1 MLRWMQNSTRF
12 LIFWGLSNGEIH
24 KKFDRRY
31 DMAHVLS
38 KNLRNAVLQAAIEG
52 KLTSIDKA
60 LIEYDDTL
68 FSLPFDW
75 KWTTIGNVIFST
87 EAGKSPNCV
96 NRQANDNEWGVIKT
110 TAIQPGYFLP
120 SENKVLPASFE
131 IKENYIVR
139 PGDLLITRA
148 GPRNRTGVMCI
159 VDCDCKK
166 LILSDKTIRFNI
178 NRTVVLPKFIILA
191 LNSPFGKKEIEKYMV
206 GMASSQV
213 NISQNS
219 MKLFRIPLPP
229 IEEQARIVA
238 RVDELMAEIDE
249 YEKIENQLVELKK
262 NFPGDMKAAV
272 LQAAM
277 QGKLTEQLES
287 DSNVFEYMRNVI
299 SLKNELI
306 KKKEIKKDKTADS
319 IDNEIPFDIP
329 DNWSWVKF
337 GNIATLRPGKTPPRA
352 EPIWWGKTDEIPW
365 VSIADMVSDG
375 TVTKTKE
382 FISKAGFE
390 QKFNGTIS
398 PAGTMIMSFKLTIG
412 RMSILGM
419 DALHN
424 EAIISIFPFIDE
436 DKTLQKYLF
445 KVLPYLTQYG
455 DSKNA
460 IKGNTLNADSLCNL
474 YIPLPPIEEQRR
486 IVEKLDQLLPLCK
499 ELEKEIA

>member
-1 MLRWMQNSTRF
+1 
-12 LIFWGLSNGEIH
+12 
-24 KKFDRRY
+24 
-31 DMAHVLS
+31 MAHVLA
-38 KNLRNAVLQAAIEG
+38 KKLREAVLQAAMSG
-52 KLTSIDKA
+52 KLTEQLSTDTPVEETLKQIAKEKDRLIKEKKIKKDKPLPEIDEDEVPFDIPESWQWVNIPSFANSYLGKTLNKSTDSGDVKPYLCSINVYWDGLDTKEIKNARFNANEQEKYRLRRGDLLVCEGGEVGRSIVWEFDEEMYYQNA
-60 LIEYDDTL
+60 LHRVRCYGGVSPVYIKNVLHLYKMSGIIDNVSKGIGIKHLVQNSL
-68 FSLPFDW
+68 FSLP
-75 KWTTIGNVIFST
+75 I
-87 EAGKSPNCV
+87 
-96 NRQANDNEWGVIKT
+96 
-110 TAIQPGYFLP
+110 
-120 SENKVLPASFE
+120 
-131 IKENYIVR
+131 
-139 PGDLLITRA
+139 
-148 GPRNRTGVMCI
+148 
-159 VDCDCKK
+159 
-166 LILSDKTIRFNI
+166 
-178 NRTVVLPKFIILA
+178 
-191 LNSPFGKKEIEKYMV
+191 PF
-206 GMASSQV
+206 
-213 NISQNS
+213 
-219 MKLFRIPLPP
+219 PP

-238 RVDELMAEIDE
+238 KVDELMAKIDE
-249 YEKIENQLVELKK
+249 YEKLENQLVDLKK

-287 DSNVFEYMRNVI
+287 DSDVFEYMRNVL
-299 SLKNELI
+299 SLKSELI
-306 KKKEIKKDKTADS
+306 KKKEIKKDKTVDVAD
-319 IDNEIPFDIP
+319 DETPFDIP

-352 EPIWWGKTDEIPW
+352 EPIWWGKSDEIPW
-365 VSIADMVSDG
+365 ISIADMVNDG

-390 QKFNGTIS
+390 QKFNGAIS

-436 DKTLQKYLF
+436 DKTFQKYLF